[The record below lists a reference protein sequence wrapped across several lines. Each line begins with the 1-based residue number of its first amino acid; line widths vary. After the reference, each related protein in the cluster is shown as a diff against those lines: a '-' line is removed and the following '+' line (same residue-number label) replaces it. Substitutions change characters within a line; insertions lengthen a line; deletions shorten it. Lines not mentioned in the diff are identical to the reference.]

1 MSDSDP
7 PQPSVHPRRRLPNPN
22 SNSSTVRPLLHHSS
36 SYHSASQSSSQ
47 PETPPFTD
55 DYFQDAFSDLASAPT
70 ASRLRHFDTILNP
83 TNSSGTDRFFS
94 PPAWP
99 SPRRLPSPRAHSP
112 ALPSGSAFSMS
123 GARLPNGYVDLT
135 HDPSSPSSPPPN
147 PRRAPKRNTAL
158 HSSPESV
165 EGPSTKRHRR
175 NDGTSSRV
183 SGTRDSPIEEV
194 DLIDDDNDKTVL
206 QNALQKQRLEQVKAQ
221 ERPAEKPLKMSTL
234 TCVICMDTPT
244 DITATSCGHLFCH
257 ACLMEALI
265 AGENRSGVPEPR
277 RSQCPVCRKLIN
289 RTKTA
294 DIIPLL
300 MMRGLATQPRKSA
313 TPKAA

>member
-7 PQPSVHPRRRLPNPN
+7 PPPSVHPRRRLPNPN
-22 SNSSTVRPLLHHSS
+22 PNFSTIRPLPHHSS

-47 PETPPFTD
+47 PETPPFND
-55 DYFQDAFSDLASAPT
+55 DYFQDAFSDFASAP
-70 ASRLRHFDTILNP
+70 AYSRLPHFDTILNP

-99 SPRRLPSPRAHSP
+99 SPRRPPSPRAPSP
-112 ALPSGSAFSMS
+112 TLPSIPAFSMS
-123 GARLPNGYVDLT
+123 SARLPNGYVDLT
-135 HDPSSPSSPPPN
+135 HDPTSPSSPPPN
-147 PRRAPKRNTAL
+147 PRRAPKRNTTL
-158 HSSPESV
+158 HSSPELN
-165 EGPSTKRHRR
+165 EGPSTKRQRR
-175 NDGTSSRV
+175 NDTTSSRIPA
-183 SGTRDSPIEEV
+183 TRDSPIEEIDLV
-194 DLIDDDNDKTVL
+194 DDDKTVL
-206 QNALQKQRLEQVKAQ
+206 QNALQKQRMEQVKAQ
-221 ERPAEKPLKMSTL
+221 ERPAEKPLKMSNL

-257 ACLMEALI
+257 TCLMEALI

-289 RTKTA
+289 RTKTT

-300 MMRGLATQPRKSA
+300 MMRGLATQPRKPA